1 MTWRALLAFLVLG
14 ILIVPAVK
22 AEEFEPSKVHFYMYG
37 AYWCPHCRNV
47 KEGIKA
53 NFGEEVLTYY
63 EIEGVEHN
71 KNKFAELYQLTG
83 ISGIPATAIFYDGE
97 IYAVIE
103 GEFNVSKAGEIM
115 AEAKNQGGVLLVVGG
130 KVYLLKRSGQE
141 VEKLKEIFLSGKAEG
156 TQKEPEESDNSSI
169 CGPASVLL
177 PPIGAAYLRRRR
189 HSTKLPSNV

>member
-1 MTWRALLAFLVLG
+1 MKRRALLALLALG
-14 ILIVPAVK
+14 ILIVPAVR

-53 NFGEEVLTYY
+53 NFGEEALTYY
-63 EIEGVEHN
+63 EIEGVDHN
-71 KNKFAELYQLTG
+71 KNQFAELYQLTG

-103 GEFNVSKAGEIM
+103 GEFDVSKTGEIIT
-115 AEAKNQGGVLLVVGG
+115 EAKNQGGVVLMVSRKPYILQ
-130 KVYLLKRSGQE
+130 RSSQE
-141 VEKLKEIFLSGKAEG
+141 VEKLKEIFLSGKAEEA
-156 TQKEPEESDNSSI
+156 QKEQGDNKSSI

-177 PPIGAAYLRRRR
+177 PSVGAAYLRKRR
-189 HSTKLPSNV
+189 HSTKVPSNV